1 MRRLLSKPRR
11 VLLRLLGVKRRRRYN
26 NKNKYVAML
35 LNHDKQL
42 KTLNKKCFTVPM
54 FDMFLKAGHKELED
68 KINAMA
74 KADMTQVL
82 ECRIGEVEDRIN
94 DLTKVD
100 SNIIDCMDNLEAG
113 MKANE
118 NCAVEA
124 HNQINTIQTMDRVDR
139 KLYDEAL
146 TKRDC
151 RIEDLEDEVTHLKAE
166 IQELLQTN

>member
-74 KADMTQVL
+74 KANMSQAL
-82 ECRIGEVEDRIN
+82 ECRIGELEDRFELEREALNKFYYKVEDKIKAKDITSN
-94 DLTKVD
+94 YCSKCD
-100 SNIIDCMDNLEAG
+100 SELMIYC
-113 MKANE
+113 E
-118 NCAVEA
+118 NSEC
-124 HNQINTIQTMDRVDR
+124 N
-139 KLYDEAL
+139 K
-146 TKRDC
+146 
-151 RIEDLEDEVTHLKAE
+151 
-166 IQELLQTN
+166 

>member
-11 VLLRLLGVKRRRRYN
+11 VLLRLLGVKRRRKYS

-35 LNHDKQL
+35 LNHDK
-42 KTLNKKCFTVPM
+42 
-54 FDMFLKAGHKELED
+54 

-82 ECRIGEVEDRIN
+82 ECRIGELEDRIN

-100 SNIIDCMDNLEAG
+100 SNIIDCMDNLEAE

-166 IQELLQTN
+166 IQEILQTN

>member
-100 SNIIDCMDNLEAG
+100 SNIIDCMDNLE
-113 MKANE
+113 N
-118 NCAVEA
+118 NV
-124 HNQINTIQTMDRVDR
+124 INKHYREVNR